1 MSEHAEPKPV
11 DDRPA
16 ETELAP
22 DVAAAREAADA
33 LAAIT
38 GPALEPT
45 LEAVLGNCRIALKA
59 LADQHAHLADRSD
72 MDLDG
77 DTRWATRWRLAA
89 AAIAYANALVDLTDG
104 GYVDSAL
111 PTQRALYE
119 AVGVLGVVN
128 DDAEQTILDHW
139 LEDREVQP
147 KKVRAAAERQAK
159 RITEEAVEHG
169 VEFDVVDISAQMEQI
184 YSVLSDVS
192 HVRRSGLRG
201 MVSVPLRRAVYRAH
215 PDPVARAHATVSTV
229 LAVEATILGVGDAL
243 AAFYGGPYYAQIIKP
258 IQDGLMAS
266 AGQLI
271 ALTDSVR

>member
-33 LAAIT
+33 LAAIM

-45 LEAVLGNCRIALKA
+45 LEALLANCRIALKA
-59 LADQHAHLADRSD
+59 LADQHARLADRSD

-77 DTRWATRWRLAA
+77 DTRWAARWRLAA

-147 KKVRAAAERQAK
+147 KKVRTAAERQAK

-169 VEFDVVDISAQMEQI
+169 VELDVVD
-184 YSVLSDVS
+184 
-192 HVRRSGLRG
+192 
-201 MVSVPLRRAVYRAH
+201 
-215 PDPVARAHATVSTV
+215 VARRWSRST
-229 LAVEATILGVGDAL
+229 
-243 AAFYGGPYYAQIIKP
+243 AFSP
-258 IQDGLMAS
+258 
-266 AGQLI
+266 
-271 ALTDSVR
+271 T

>member
-16 ETELAP
+16 EKELAP
-22 DVAAAREAADA
+22 DVAAARDAADA

-45 LEAVLGNCRIALKA
+45 LEAVLENCRIALKA
-59 LADQHAHLADRSD
+59 LAHQHARLADRSD

-128 DDAEQTILDHW
+128 DDAEQTIFDHW
-139 LEDREVQP
+139 LEPRGTAEEGP
-147 KKVRAAAERQAK
+147 GAAERQAK
-159 RITEEAVEHG
+159 RINKEVVEHG
-169 VEFDVVDISAQMEQI
+169 VELDVLDISAQMEQI
-184 YSVLSDVS
+184 YSVL
-192 HVRRSGLRG
+192 RREPRPPLGAARHGQRAPAPRGLPRASRPGRTRARHRLHRLGRRG
-201 MVSVPLRRAVYRAH
+201 HH
-215 PDPVARAHATVSTV
+215 P
-229 LAVEATILGVGDAL
+229 GVGDAL
-243 AAFYGGPYYAQIIKP
+243 AAFYGGRYYAQIIKP

-266 AGQLI
+266 AAQLI
-271 ALTDSVR
+271 ALTDSLR